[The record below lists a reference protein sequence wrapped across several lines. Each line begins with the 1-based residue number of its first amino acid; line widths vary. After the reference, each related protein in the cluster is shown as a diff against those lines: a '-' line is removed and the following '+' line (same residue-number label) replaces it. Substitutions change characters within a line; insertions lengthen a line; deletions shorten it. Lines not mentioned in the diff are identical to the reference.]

1 MKGVAGVNFSG
12 LTLRHHSG
20 IDLPVKGNEKE
31 NGGADFQAML
41 EAEQKRME
49 SHSHPKQC
57 DSESSE

>member
-1 MKGVAGVNFSG
+1 MKGVVGVNFSG
-12 LTLRHHSG
+12 LTLHHHSG

-49 SHSHPKQC
+49 SHCFGREC

>member
-1 MKGVAGVNFSG
+1 MNFSG

-49 SHSHPKQC
+49 SHSQPKQC